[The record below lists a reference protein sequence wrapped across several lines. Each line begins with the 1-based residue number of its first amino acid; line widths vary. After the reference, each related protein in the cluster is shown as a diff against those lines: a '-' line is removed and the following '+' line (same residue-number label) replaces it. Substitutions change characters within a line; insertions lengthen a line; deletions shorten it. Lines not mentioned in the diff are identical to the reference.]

1 MDLNGKTVIVT
12 GAARGIGLGIAQ
24 AFSQEGANIVLADL
38 GALHSGEWTYGL
50 SSTQQLEAAVESVIV
65 QGKGNKKAIAVEVD
79 VSKRDS
85 VRQLITQAEESFGS
99 IDIVVNNA
107 GVVKAGKFASYD
119 ENSWDQTFAVN
130 VKGTFLV
137 SQAAVTVML
146 ENAGGAIIN
155 ISSIAG
161 KRGYPHMSAYCASK
175 FAIIGLTQSMA
186 QELAPA
192 GIRVNAI
199 CPGVLSTAIWDYL
212 STSDR
217 VQSLVKDELGDE
229 AFQAYV
235 EKNVPL
241 GREQSAEDISQAALY
256 LAKADNVTGIA
267 LTVAGGQV
275 MD

>member
-1 MDLNGKTVIVT
+1 MDLNKKTVIVT

-38 GALHSGEWTYGL
+38 GSLQAGEWTYGL
-50 SSTQQLEAAVESVIV
+50 SSTKQLEVAAESVTK
-65 QGKGNKKAIAVEVD
+65 QGGKAIAVEVD

-85 VRQLITQAEESFGS
+85 VHRLIAQTQDLFGNV
-99 IDIVVNNA
+99 DVVVNNA
-107 GVVKAGKFASYD
+107 GIVKAGGFANYD
-119 ENSWDQTFAVN
+119 EKSWDQTFAVN

-137 SQAAVTVML
+137 SQAAVAIML
-146 ENAGGAIIN
+146 ENGSGAIIN

-186 QELAPA
+186 QELAPS

-199 CPGVLSTAIWDYL
+199 CPGILSTAIWDYL
-212 STSDR
+212 SFSDR
-217 VQSLVKDELGDE
+217 VQSLVKNELGEE
-229 AFQAYV
+229 AFETYI
-235 EKNVPL
+235 KRNVPL

-256 LAKADNVTGIA
+256 LARAENVTGIA

>member
-24 AFSQEGANIVLADL
+24 AFGREGANIVLADL
-38 GALHSGEWTYGL
+38 GSLHSGEWTYEL
-50 SSTQQLEAAVESVIV
+50 SSTRQFEVAVESVV
-65 QGKGNKKAIAVEVD
+65 EQGGKAVAIEVD

-85 VRQLITQAEESFGS
+85 VHHLIAQTQESFGS
-99 IDIVVNNA
+99 VDIVVNNA

-119 ENSWDQTFAVN
+119 EKSWDQTFAVN

-137 SQAAVTVML
+137 SQAAVTAML
-146 ENAGGAIIN
+146 EDKGGAIIN

-186 QELAPA
+186 QELASS

-212 STSDR
+212 SFSDR
-217 VQSLVKDELGDE
+217 VQSLVKDELGAE
-229 AFQAYV
+229 AFEAYIK
-235 EKNVPL
+235 KNVPL

>member
-24 AFSQEGANIVLADL
+24 AFGREGANIVLADL
-38 GALHSGEWTYGL
+38 GSLHSGEWTYEL
-50 SSTQQLEAAVESVIV
+50 SSTRQFEVAVESVV
-65 QGKGNKKAIAVEVD
+65 EQGGKAIAIEVD

-85 VRQLITQAEESFGS
+85 VHHLIAQTQESFGS
-99 IDIVVNNA
+99 LDIVVNNA
-107 GVVKAGKFASYD
+107 GVVKAGEFASYD
-119 ENSWDQTFAVN
+119 EKSWDQTFAVN

-146 ENAGGAIIN
+146 ENKGGAIIN

-186 QELAPA
+186 QELASS

-212 STSDR
+212 SFSDR
-217 VQSLVKDELGDE
+217 VQSLVKDELGAE
-229 AFQAYV
+229 AFEAYIK
-235 EKNVPL
+235 KNVPL

-256 LAKADNVTGIA
+256 LAGAENVTGIA